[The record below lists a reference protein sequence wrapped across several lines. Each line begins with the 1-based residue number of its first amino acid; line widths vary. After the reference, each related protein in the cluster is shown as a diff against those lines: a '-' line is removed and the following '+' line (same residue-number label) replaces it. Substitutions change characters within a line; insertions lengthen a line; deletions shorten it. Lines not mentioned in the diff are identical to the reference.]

1 METAMIFAMIGTIS
15 SLTLI
20 AYSIFTDDDGR
31 KAAEMMGKIFGVVC
45 VSGFVF
51 GCALKMLFVQ
61 S

>member
-31 KAAEMMGKIFGVVC
+31 KAAEMIGKIFGVVC
-45 VSGFVF
+45 VAGFVF
-51 GCALKMLFVQ
+51 GCALFFVGGV
-61 S
+61 